1 MSKLSKYAAVLMLVL
16 VTSMAL
22 TMALNGVYAQDEEIL
37 PPPEEE
43 EIPPPNQIPQ
53 IPLPQQDVQEAFVT
67 VFSAAG
73 GTTSPAP
80 GTYRYPTG
88 EWFNLTAVP
97 YQGFR
102 FLYWTISG
110 SYLPGHNLPPIVYP
124 DPIPEDYVPALPNP
138 ATAGFDSL
146 ITSQNPLNV
155 ICGYGYNY
163 QYQPVFAPI
172 AAPIA
177 GANLTVVVL
186 LEALGGTSKLTESG
200 VTQNAP
206 GTYTHAAGAK
216 LTLTATPAEGYEFRY
231 WIAKG
236 PIDTTV
242 VDNPA
247 DISCQEGVTYTYQPV
262 FVPTTATEPGAGT
275 PVEYFY
281 AAIAVLAIIAVIG
294 IAAALMFRSRGKK

>member
-43 EIPPPNQIPQ
+43 EIPPPNQFPQQ
-53 IPLPQQDVQEAFVT
+53 IPLPAEDVQEAFVT
-67 VFSAAG
+67 VLSAAG
-73 GTTSPAP
+73 GATSPAP

-97 YQGFR
+97 FQGFR
-102 FLYWTISG
+102 FLYWIISG
-110 SYLPGHNLPPIVYP
+110 TYVPGHNLPPIVYP

-138 ATAGFDSL
+138 ATVGWDSL

-172 AAPIA
+172 AAPTA

-186 LEALGGTSKLTESG
+186 LEALGGTSALSEGG

-216 LTLTATPAEGYEFRY
+216 LTLTAAPAEGYEFRY

-262 FVPTTATEPGAGT
+262 FVPTTATEPGT

-294 IAAALMFRSRGKK
+294 LAAALMYRSRGKK